1 MDKYI
6 AQMRQMHQREQATE
20 VDLTAMRELSSKL
33 GNYWFLADELNTAT
47 YNGNETEIHRLK
59 TEIDAVLEKE

>member
-20 VDLTAMRELSSKL
+20 ADLTAMRELSSKL
-33 GNYWFLADELNTAT
+33 GNHWLLADELNTAI

-59 TEIDAVLEKE
+59 AEIDAVLEKE